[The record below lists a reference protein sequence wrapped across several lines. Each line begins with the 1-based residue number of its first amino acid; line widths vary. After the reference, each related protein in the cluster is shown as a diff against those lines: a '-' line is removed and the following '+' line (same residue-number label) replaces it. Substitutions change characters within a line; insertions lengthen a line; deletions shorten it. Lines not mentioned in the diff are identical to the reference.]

1 MPIFKTHI
9 YLYKITIPIRFLDF
23 SFGEMRI
30 YSLGDFFS
38 FIFSLIFGDF
48 LLDLL
53 TKLQGKNDDLVP
65 QSIIFSSGNIIF
77 SHTKYV
83 DMPNFY

>member
-9 YLYKITIPIRFLDF
+9 YLYKITNPIRFVDF

-53 TKLQGKNDDLVP
+53 TKLQEISFFNTKVCGNAPFLLVCAFC
-65 QSIIFSSGNIIF
+65 QL
-77 SHTKYV
+77 TMV
-83 DMPNFY
+83 VL